1 MEAAA
6 HSLNKLSLART
17 QWDVNYSLQYVANWL
32 EVKNGERNEEIL
44 DLILDLREG
53 FHFLFLSGKLMT
65 TMQTKLI
72 DITCKWCLKSVAE
85 LAHLN
90 FN

>member
-1 MEAAA
+1 M
-6 HSLNKLSLART
+6 
-17 QWDVNYSLQYVANWL
+17 NYSLQYVANWL

-53 FHFLFLSGKLMT
+53 FNFLFLSGKLMT

-72 DITCKWCLKSVAE
+72 DITCK
-85 LAHLN
+85 
-90 FN
+90 

>member
-17 QWDVNYSLQYVANWL
+17 QWDVNYSLQYVANCL
-32 EVKNGERNEEIL
+32 EVKNGKRNEEIL

-53 FHFLFLSGKLMT
+53 FHVLFLEKINDDNAN
-65 TMQTKLI
+65 QT
-72 DITCKWCLKSVAE
+72 DRYHV
-85 LAHLN
+85 
-90 FN
+90 